1 MTIAVAHQDGRWYAS
16 HSMGGRTLSMGL
28 TFAAEPVAGAEVVVE
43 KTGAESP
50 FFSQSRVVAECM
62 QGVGQALA
70 EARVQR
76 WVARIDLRDSDAA
89 APAQAMY
96 LACAIT
102 RKAIASGG

>member
-1 MTIAVAHQDGRWYAS
+1 MITVAHQDGRWYVG

-28 TFAAEPVAGAEVVVE
+28 TFSSEPVAGAEVVVE

-70 EARVQR
+70 EVRMQR
-76 WVARIDLRDSDAA
+76 WVKRIDLRDSDAA

-102 RKAIASGG
+102 RKAIAGGG